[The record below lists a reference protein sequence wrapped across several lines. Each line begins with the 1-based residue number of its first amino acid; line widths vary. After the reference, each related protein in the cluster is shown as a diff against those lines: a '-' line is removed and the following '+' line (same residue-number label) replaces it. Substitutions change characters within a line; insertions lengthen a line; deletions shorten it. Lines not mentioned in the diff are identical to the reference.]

1 MNRTAEIEEEFA
13 KDKAERKRKYHEWRQ
28 KVNGVLEKLE
38 AIIVEVIRDA
48 PASSRTRRLARCEL
62 KALQR
67 LREGEAN
74 EAVRE
79 EAHMEEATKRM
90 RMAADSA
97 RAAGVEWMTALQ
109 DQADFAAGSAGGR
122 LPPQEGVEAT
132 EEAAGGEARAAAGYA
147 PWESAE
153 EREQDIAHM
162 GRISFLSNR
171 YIYWFDLEE
180 T

>member
-1 MNRTAEIEEEFA
+1 MREAQQAEINAQQEGGGAAGEEVMDGRHVGGLEQTAGEVRRQGGLLPPLPSLNRTAEIEGEFA
-13 KDKAERKRKYHEWRQ
+13 KDKAERKRKYYEWRQ

-48 PASSRTRRLARCEL
+48 PVGSRTRRLARCEL

-90 RMAADSA
+90 R
-97 RAAGVEWMTALQ
+97 TN
-109 DQADFAAGSAGGR
+109 GS
-122 LPPQEGVEAT
+122 
-132 EEAAGGEARAAAGYA
+132 
-147 PWESAE
+147 
-153 EREQDIAHM
+153 
-162 GRISFLSNR
+162 
-171 YIYWFDLEE
+171 
-180 T
+180 